1 MKLSNLITLK
11 RFLPFLLILILVG
24 FVSASVLIFHFV
36 LVKRERNIEFENAVQ
51 LRTIQISNT
60 MSLIIT
66 ETRDIVMFHRM
77 GSKRQFDG
85 SLKKLNALIPVLD
98 KRYKILN
105 DIVENHPAQA
115 KNIYSRQKELYFHWI
130 HILQPILLRLTEY
143 HNIVA
148 GKILITPL
156 VKQMEQLEKGYYSPS
171 AIKEKKKQ
179 IDALDSLYRRYD
191 AAYIIGSVIG
201 FGGLAGV
208 LFLILT
214 REYILKD
221 DAERYGSMFKENS
234 APILLVDAETGVIKE
249 VSKSALAFYGYAYNE
264 LVGAN
269 VEKLNTVMPSEE
281 QKEVRRRIIK
291 GEIKYV
297 LFKHRLKNGEIK
309 DVEFFLT
316 PITIKGRSHIVGI
329 INDITD
335 KKMLEDRLEESEE
348 LFSTVAEESLSG
360 LVLYNEKIIYA
371 NWCVFDMLGYSREEL
386 YGIYI
391 WDLFSEDS
399 KEMVKQSV
407 LRRLNGDKFDGSY
420 TLEAIPKDKRRLLLS
435 IHSTTVIY
443 KGKPVGLASFIDV
456 TEIKK
461 LEEELE
467 HEKNKFK
474 ELSEIDPLTGIFNR
488 RRFESSLSDYMKVAQ
503 RYERPLSLIMF
514 DSDHFKKINDTYGH
528 QAGDEVLKDVCNLV
542 KPILRN
548 SDTFARVGGEEF
560 MIICTETDVSAAKN
574 IAEKIRSS
582 AEAHAFNLPD
592 RVTLTLGATEYRQG
606 IGLDDFVRNADQ
618 AMYKGK
624 IDGRNRVEVYQ
635 A

>member
-514 DSDHFKKINDTYGH
+514 DIDHFKKINDTYGH

>member
-11 RFLPFLLILILVG
+11 RFLPFLLILILAG
-24 FVSASVLIFHFV
+24 YVSASVLIFHFV
-36 LVKRERNIEFENAVQ
+36 LVRRERNIEFENAVQ
-51 LRTIQISNT
+51 LRTMQISNT

-281 QKEVRRRIIK
+281 QGEVRQRIIK

-514 DSDHFKKINDTYGH
+514 DIDHFKKINDTYGH

>member
-36 LVKRERNIEFENAVQ
+36 LVRRERNIEFENAVQ
-51 LRTIQISNT
+51 LRTMQISNT

-514 DSDHFKKINDTYGH
+514 DIDHFKKINDTYGH

>member
-1 MKLSNLITLK
+1 
-11 RFLPFLLILILVG
+11 
-24 FVSASVLIFHFV
+24 
-36 LVKRERNIEFENAVQ
+36 
-51 LRTIQISNT
+51 
-60 MSLIIT
+60 
-66 ETRDIVMFHRM
+66 
-77 GSKRQFDG
+77 
-85 SLKKLNALIPVLD
+85 
-98 KRYKILN
+98 
-105 DIVENHPAQA
+105 
-115 KNIYSRQKELYFHWI
+115 
-130 HILQPILLRLTEY
+130 
-143 HNIVA
+143 
-148 GKILITPL
+148 
-156 VKQMEQLEKGYYSPS
+156 
-171 AIKEKKKQ
+171 
-179 IDALDSLYRRYD
+179 
-191 AAYIIGSVIG
+191 
-201 FGGLAGV
+201 
-208 LFLILT
+208 
-214 REYILKD
+214 
-221 DAERYGSMFKENS
+221 
-234 APILLVDAETGVIKE
+234 
-249 VSKSALAFYGYAYNE
+249 
-264 LVGAN
+264 
-269 VEKLNTVMPSEE
+269 MPSEE

-443 KGKPVGLASFIDV
+443 KGKPVGLASFIDLI
-456 TEIKK
+456 EIKK

-514 DSDHFKKINDTYGH
+514 DIDHFKKINDTYGH

>member
-1 MKLSNLITLK
+1 LSNK
-11 RFLPFLLILILVG
+11 WNNW
-24 FVSASVLIFHFV
+24 
-36 LVKRERNIEFENAVQ
+36 K
-51 LRTIQISNT
+51 
-60 MSLIIT
+60 
-66 ETRDIVMFHRM
+66 
-77 GSKRQFDG
+77 
-85 SLKKLNALIPVLD
+85 
-98 KRYKILN
+98 
-105 DIVENHPAQA
+105 
-115 KNIYSRQKELYFHWI
+115 
-130 HILQPILLRLTEY
+130 
-143 HNIVA
+143 
-148 GKILITPL
+148 
-156 VKQMEQLEKGYYSPS
+156 KGYYSPS

-214 REYILKD
+214 REEILKD
-221 DAERYGSMFKENS
+221 DTERYGSMFKENS

-399 KEMVKQSV
+399 KRDGETVRIKASE
-407 LRRLNGDKFDGSY
+407 RR
-420 TLEAIPKDKRRLLLS
+420 
-435 IHSTTVIY
+435 
-443 KGKPVGLASFIDV
+443 
-456 TEIKK
+456 
-461 LEEELE
+461 
-467 HEKNKFK
+467 
-474 ELSEIDPLTGIFNR
+474 
-488 RRFESSLSDYMKVAQ
+488 
-503 RYERPLSLIMF
+503 
-514 DSDHFKKINDTYGH
+514 
-528 QAGDEVLKDVCNLV
+528 
-542 KPILRN
+542 
-548 SDTFARVGGEEF
+548 
-560 MIICTETDVSAAKN
+560 
-574 IAEKIRSS
+574 
-582 AEAHAFNLPD
+582 
-592 RVTLTLGATEYRQG
+592 
-606 IGLDDFVRNADQ
+606 
-618 AMYKGK
+618 
-624 IDGRNRVEVYQ
+624 
-635 A
+635 